1 MNQRKGPRLEEVV
14 RAYFALQGFFALRG
28 VDLRFEG
35 DMVTDIDVWLYG
47 RPSASI
53 RTRTIVDVKDKRSPK
68 AFERILWTR
77 GMQLALG
84 CDRAVVA
91 TTYNNPKVKRFARE
105 QGVALLHKEFL
116 DRLRDRIDT
125 SKRMSEEQ
133 FVELIVG
140 YEEHKL
146 DGDWLRTI
154 ADVRSAVVSVS
165 GYPAFNKAMTA
176 FRFFSERA
184 LTRSQHR
191 EQAIRSAYVS
201 AAIACIALDSALE
214 QSLYEGQKERYRA
227 IADGVTYG
235 DSRDL
240 RTQKSIRAVLD
251 VISSGLENGQVIARQ
266 VREEMDN
273 LFSSVRADI
282 VAEYFSREHN
292 ASTLF
297 AVAKE
302 LDDGGYAPDI
312 NLLKGLS
319 VEAKSVL
326 GVFCDFAQ
334 VKRNSVL
341 LSDIDRPFSAPGD
354 EGTRGEVQADDEGNE
369 KHDGGSKSQE
379 SLL

>member
-1 MNQRKGPRLEEVV
+1 MSQRKGPRLEEVV
-14 RAYFALQGFFALRG
+14 RAYFARQGFFALRG
-28 VDLRFEG
+28 VDLTFDG
-35 DMVTDIDVWLYG
+35 DKVTDIDVWLYG
-47 RPSASI
+47 RLSASI

-91 TTYNNPKVKRFARE
+91 TTYNNLKAKRFARE

-116 DRLRDRIDT
+116 DRLRSRIDT
-125 SKRMSEEQ
+125 SNRMSEEQ
-133 FVELIVG
+133 FVELIG
-140 YEEHKL
+140 AYKEHKL

-154 ADVRSAVVSVS
+154 ADVKSAVISLA

-201 AAIACIALDSALE
+201 AAIACIAMDSALE
-214 QSLYEGQKERYRA
+214 RSLYEGQKERYKA

-235 DSRDL
+235 DSGDL
-240 RTQKSIRAVLD
+240 RTQKSIRAVLE

-266 VREEMDN
+266 VQAEMDS

-282 VAEYFSREHN
+282 LAEFFAREHN
-292 ASTLF
+292 ASALF

-302 LDDGGYAPDI
+302 LDDSAYAPDI
-312 NLLKGLS
+312 RALKSLS

-326 GVFCDFAQ
+326 GVFCDFVQ
-334 VKRNSVL
+334 VKRSSVL
-341 LSDIDRPFSAPGD
+341 PSDINVLPSLHGD
-354 EGTRGEVQADDEGNE
+354 VRRYGETDWDDDDGSEGQ
-369 KHDGGSKSQE
+369 K

>member
-1 MNQRKGPRLEEVV
+1 MSQRKGPRLEEVV
-14 RAYFALQGFFALRG
+14 RTYFARQGFFALRG

-35 DMVTDIDVWLYG
+35 DKVTDIDVWLYG
-47 RPSASI
+47 RLSASA

-91 TTYNNPKVKRFARE
+91 TTYNNPKAKRFAQE

-116 DRLRDRIDT
+116 DRLRDRLDLSNRI
-125 SKRMSEEQ
+125 SEEQ
-133 FVELIVG
+133 FAGLISA
-140 YEEHKL
+140 YKEHKL
-146 DGDWLRTI
+146 DGDWLRII
-154 ADVRSAVVSVS
+154 ADVKSALISLS

-176 FRFFSERA
+176 FGYFSERS

-191 EQAIRSAYVS
+191 EQAIRGAYVS

-214 QSLYEGQKERYRA
+214 QSLYEGQRERYKA
-227 IADGVTYG
+227 IANGVTYG
-235 DSRDL
+235 DSGDL

-251 VISSGLENGQVIARQ
+251 VISSGLENGQVVARQ
-266 VREEMDN
+266 VQTEMDN
-273 LFSSVRADI
+273 LFSSVRADM
-282 VAEYFSREHN
+282 VAEFFSKEHN

-302 LDDGGYAPDI
+302 LDNGAYVPDI
-312 NLLKGLS
+312 RSLS
-319 VEAKSVL
+319 RLSIEAKSVL
-326 GVFCDFAQ
+326 GVFCDFVQA
-334 VKRNSVL
+334 KRSSVL
-341 LSDIDRPFSAPGD
+341 LSDNNGLSDAIGENSTF
-354 EGTRGEVQADDEGNE
+354 GEVQPDEKADGECD
-369 KHDGGSKSQE
+369 DSSKSQE